1 MRVKPLATRKYRPPS
16 VMPLK
21 TALRNTFFRP
31 KASSRPSGQV
41 AKINHSAAATAI
53 RMTNAHSGL
62 RSMNFVMSAAH
73 ALSGRRRGWAP
84 GLRQPMRDEGLKR
97 STPCRP
103 WSSPSATVALRL
115 HPSPSYRLARPALDR
130 QYAFARPL
138 RRSGPQNL
146 GGAPVVRGRHAHI
159 GGEEVGKS
167 ALGRE
172 AEIETNVGDRR
183 FGSHQRVQRFLH
195 Q

>member
-1 MRVKPLATRKYRPPS
+1 
-16 VMPLK
+16 
-21 TALRNTFFRP
+21 
-31 KASSRPSGQV
+31 
-41 AKINHSAAATAI
+41 
-53 RMTNAHSGL
+53 
-62 RSMNFVMSAAH
+62 
-73 ALSGRRRGWAP
+73 
-84 GLRQPMRDEGLKR
+84 MRDEGLQR

-103 WSSPSATVALRL
+103 WSSPSATVVLRP

-130 QYAFARPL
+130 QYAFARLL

-146 GGAPVVRGRHAHI
+146 GGAPVVRGRNADI

-172 AEIETNVGDRR
+172 AEIETNVGDGR